1 VVGHHKD
8 SAFDPSAASLVA
20 SYPGAF
26 EVASEEP
33 AAHTSSVL
41 EGRLVLAE
49 VAEVA
54 EAGEVGEV
62 GASLPAGPGG
72 VEGPVATVLVV
83 GAGPLVPW
91 TQSHLERGYPD
102 QVTAVAAAVVAA
114 ACPQTY
120 QACHHRTFPSVA
132 ASYRPSCL
140 PSCPSASACPY
151 QGASAC
157 P

>member
-62 GASLPAGPGG
+62 GASLPA
-72 VEGPVATVLVV
+72 GPVATVLVV

>member
-54 EAGEVGEV
+54 EA
-62 GASLPAGPGG
+62 GG